1 MGSQGPSVSC
11 QELSTE
17 PNAKKSKPHWHG
29 HLSDA
34 PDVHD
39 LQKKY
44 GAMCKPQCETCKRY
58 AESVSFLQEQ
68 LDRHRSEAK
77 RLRSQLAK
85 STQQELNAAYR
96 EAANLRCNF
105 LALENALENA
115 MEKCLALTQEVESSK
130 AAMHTQTWLVNVLA
144 RENASLHARIPKE
157 NKFAK
162 T

>member
-17 PNAKKSKPHWHG
+17 PKAKKSKPH
-29 HLSDA
+29 LSDA
-34 PDVHD
+34 PGVHD

-44 GAMCKPQCETCKRY
+44 AAMCKPQCETCKRY

-68 LDRHRSEAK
+68 LVRHRSEAN
-77 RLRSQLAK
+77 RLCSELAK
-85 STQQELNAAYR
+85 STQKELNAAYR
-96 EAANLRCNF
+96 EAANLR
-105 LALENALENA
+105 LVSSKQVRALENANKLW
-115 MEKCLALTQEVESSK
+115 TQEVESSK

-144 RENASLHARIPKE
+144 RENASLHDRIPKE